1 MLVVET
7 EHNFSLREENM
18 KFFITFAL
26 FGIIIFVAVVV
37 DSVSHNKWIP
47 MVVATVAGV
56 CWVVVAVLTYKTRKR
71 LDN

>member
-1 MLVVET
+1 
-7 EHNFSLREENM
+7 M

-26 FGIIIFVAVVV
+26 FGVVIFVAVVV

-56 CWVVVAVLTYKTRKR
+56 CWVVVAVLTYKTWKR